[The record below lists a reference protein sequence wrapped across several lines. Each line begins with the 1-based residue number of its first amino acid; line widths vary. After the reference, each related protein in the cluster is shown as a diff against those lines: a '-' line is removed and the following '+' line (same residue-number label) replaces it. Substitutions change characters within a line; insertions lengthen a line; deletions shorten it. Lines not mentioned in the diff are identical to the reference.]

1 MTELDKVFD
10 NFMENPDARIQIDGH
25 TDAVKHYD
33 QALSEAQAT
42 SAATYLASKGIDAS
56 RLETAGYANTRPL
69 VEGNTKAAKEANRR
83 VEIRVL

>member
-33 QALSEAQAT
+33 QALSEA
-42 SAATYLASKGIDAS
+42 
-56 RLETAGYANTRPL
+56 
-69 VEGNTKAAKEANRR
+69 
-83 VEIRVL
+83 